1 MFYWLQRINGVYSNY
16 LLDVVKDKTY
26 IEYLDEYDDM

>member
-16 LLDVVKDKTY
+16 FLDVVKDETY
-26 IEYLDEYDDM
+26 VEYLDEYDDI